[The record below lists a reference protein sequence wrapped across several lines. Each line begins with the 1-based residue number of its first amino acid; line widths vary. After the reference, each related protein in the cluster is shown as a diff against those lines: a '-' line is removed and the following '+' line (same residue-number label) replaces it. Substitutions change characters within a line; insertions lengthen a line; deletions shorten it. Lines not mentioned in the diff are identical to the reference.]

1 MTLADVIQK
10 TDDAVK
16 ALQSQIFSFAGVK
29 DGAELNNL
37 IQTQTKTYSDQLT
50 NTVSELTKAAENS
63 QASGLVKDLTD
74 KVNAQ
79 VAEWKKEN
87 PEAVQTAEKY
97 NVRPKANIY
106 AFEIALL

>member
-1 MTLADVIQK
+1 MTFADVVQK

-16 ALQSQIFSFAGVK
+16 TLQSQFFAFAGVK
-29 DGAELNNL
+29 DGDELNTL
-37 IQTQTKTYSDQLT
+37 IQTQTKNYAGQLT

-79 VAEWKKEN
+79 IAEWKKEN

-97 NVRPKANIY
+97 NVRLNESI
-106 AFEIALL
+106 FHNTIN